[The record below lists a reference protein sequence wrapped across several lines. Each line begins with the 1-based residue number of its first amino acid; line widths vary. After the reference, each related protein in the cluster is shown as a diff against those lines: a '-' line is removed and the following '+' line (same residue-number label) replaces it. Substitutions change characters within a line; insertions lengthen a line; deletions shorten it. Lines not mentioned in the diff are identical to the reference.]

1 MRLRTSLALV
11 LFLVSGCGDHEA
23 ANPTSPSTVF
33 DPASSGNALLQP
45 PGLAPQTAK
54 TGSTATGSTWPGID
68 LLAAFPDRREPVE
81 FRTQLEGVYQARGA
95 QRTSTY
101 VDIEGTVIWTTE
113 YIRYRLS
120 NCSDAES
127 VNKVAFEIANLNSP
141 GPPECGSVAPFPDRR
156 DAFRFRTEFLEP
168 QYQNVLNKPLQQLF
182 VNAEGDVIWTME
194 YLRYRVGNCSHA
206 EATAKVNMDIGGAG
220 PQPVCSGPSS
230 PSTPPTA
237 RFSVFPN
244 PGTNVNTPQCSVTS
258 VPVNNGSRNQLRCT
272 FDAGDSTPL
281 PGITSFSWTFEGQDN
296 QTVRSGERIQNNTL
310 PCGSFGATGQDE
322 VGKTVERNVRLQVTS
337 PGGTNSI
344 ARDVTFVK
352 ATPC

>member
-1 MRLRTSLALV
+1 MKLKASLV
-11 LFLVSGCGDHEA
+11 LLLLAVGCNQQEARLPTGPTAVEPSLGGAHLQESLLKGPQASG
-23 ANPTSPSTVF
+23 
-33 DPASSGNALLQP
+33 PASFPVS
-45 PGLAPQTAK
+45 
-54 TGSTATGSTWPGID
+54 

-95 QRTSTY
+95 QRTSTF

-120 NCSDAES
+120 NCSDADAIS
-127 VNKVAFEIANLNSP
+127 KVAFEIANLNSP

-168 QYQNVLNKPLQQLF
+168 QYQNVLRKPLQQLF

-230 PSTPPTA
+230 PTTPPTA
-237 RFSVFPN
+237 RFEVIANPN
-244 PGTNVNTPQCSVTS
+244 TNVNRTQCSVRS
-258 VPVNNGSRNQLRCT
+258 RQVGSETRNVLLCT
-272 FDAGDSTPL
+272 FDATGSTPR
-281 PGITSFSWTFEGQDN
+281 PGITSFRWTIDGQDDLTDLDGD
-296 QTVRSGERIQNNTL
+296 QLQDTTL
-310 PCGSFGATGQDE
+310 RCGSFGDPAE
-322 VGKTVERNVRLQVTS
+322 VGKTTEKNVRLTVTS
-337 PGGTNSI
+337 PGGTSSVS
-344 ARDVTFVK
+344 RDVTFVK
-352 ATPC
+352 SAPC

>member
-1 MRLRTSLALV
+1 MKPKTSLAVL
-11 LFLVSGCGDHEA
+11 LFLVAACNQQEA
-23 ANPTSPSTVF
+23 SLPTGPSAIAQSPL
-33 DPASSGNALLQP
+33 GLLRGP
-45 PGLAPQTAK
+45 VS
-54 TGSTATGSTWPGID
+54 STASGPAEFPID

-95 QRTSTY
+95 QRTSTF

-127 VNKVAFEIANLNSP
+127 ISKVAFEIANLNSP

-156 DAFRFRTEFLEP
+156 DAFRFRVDFLEP
-168 QYQNVLNKPLQQLF
+168 QYRDVLRKPLQQLF

-230 PSTPPTA
+230 PTTPPTA
-237 RFSVFPN
+237 RFDVIANS
-244 PGTNVNTPQCSVTS
+244 GTNVNRNQCSVRS
-258 VPVNNGSRNQLRCT
+258 RQVGSGSRNFLLCA
-272 FDAGDSTPL
+272 FDATGSTPR
-281 PGITSFSWTFEGQDN
+281 PGITSYRWVIEVQDAG
-296 QTVRSGERIQNNTL
+296 TDTDGEVLQDISV
-310 PCGSFGATGQDE
+310 PCGSFGDPAA
-322 VGKTVERNVRLQVTS
+322 VGTTTEKNVRLTVTS
-337 PGGTNSI
+337 PGGTSSI
-344 ARDVTFVK
+344 SRDVTFVK
-352 ATPC
+352 TAPC